1 MCEEHTEMLNQIKR
15 TNDLLVLLIEL
26 VIHTHD
32 YTDVLPFTQKV
43 NQLK

>member
-1 MCEEHTEMLNQIKR
+1 MSDGDILSELER

-32 YTDVLPFTQKV
+32 YTDVLPFTKRV
-43 NQLK
+43 EELK